1 MVRNSMMWHNNIFV
15 FDDIISL
22 EKQEKLK
29 SEMLSNDFPWFY
41 KDDVTNA
48 DLNNYHRRPGFGH
61 VFYVDEKQVSNYHK
75 NIIPIIMNS
84 CNKLGLHGERKILQG
99 RAFLQLP
106 LNIPDR
112 DKLDVPHIDLSNF
125 KHLVVLYYVTDAD
138 GETVIYENQYDGKGD
153 IPRFQ
158 TLQEKQRVMPKQGRV
173 VCFDG
178 YYWHTAAQPTRGVRC
193 IINYNVV

>member
-1 MVRNSMMWHNNIFV
+1 MMWHNNIFV

-29 SEMLSNDFPWFY
+29 SEMLDKQFPWYFRE
-41 KDDVTNA
+41 DVTNS

-84 CNKLGLHGERKILQG
+84 CNKLGLHGERRILQG

-112 DKLDVPHIDLSNF
+112 EKLDVPHIDLSEF
-125 KHLVVLYYVTDAD
+125 KHLVILYYVTDAD
-138 GETVIYENQYDGKGD
+138 GETVIYENQYDEKGD
-153 IPRFQ
+153 IPRFK
-158 TLQEKQRVMPKQGRV
+158 TLKEKQRVMPKQGRV

-178 YYWHTAAQPTRGVRC
+178 YYWHTAAQPSKGTRC